1 MLTNKPIKMKKLL
14 LFIFIIPFVAAAQKP
29 IKPSMPKA
37 EKALRAGDFAEAK
50 AIIDATVASEKF
62 ASNAKAWYLKG
73 LIYAGIDTT
82 SNESAKSLIAD
93 PFPDAKEAFEKAYA
107 LDKDKGS
114 FINGANGF
122 PLLTEQVNA
131 YMAQKYFDKGLKAYQ
146 DDKDYAEALKQ
157 VERTLYFVPKDTSI
171 LLNAGLFFAPSADEH
186 QKSIDYLQRYI
197 DEGGTSTDAYTMIF
211 SAYRDQIKDN
221 EKALATVKA
230 AMKAFPNNKEFPKY
244 ELDMYIRM
252 GKLQE
257 AKAAMERQAANDPSD
272 HETRYFLGVIN
283 QQLGNNEEARKW
295 YDESVKLD
303 PKYFEP
309 RLAIAELVHLDAK
322 KVKAEMNQ
330 LGITAEDKKKR
341 LELDKVLV
349 ENLKKALP
357 YWEACEKLSPDDEKV
372 LDNLYSIYS
381 DLDMQ
386 AQVTRIEKKMKAL
399 GLY

>member
-1 MLTNKPIKMKKLL
+1 MKKLL
-14 LFIFIIPFVAAAQKP
+14 LFIFIIPFVVAAQKP
-29 IKPSMPKA
+29 VKPSLPKA
-37 EKALRAGDFAEAK
+37 EKALREGKFDEAK

-62 ASNAKAWYLKG
+62 ADNAKAWYLKG

-82 SNESAKSLIAD
+82 SNESYKSLIAD
-93 PFPDAKEAFEKAYA
+93 PFPEAKAAFDKAYS

-114 FINGANGF
+114 FINGPNGF

-131 YMAQKYFDKGLKAYQ
+131 YFAQKYFDKGLKAYQ

-157 VERTLYFVPKDTSI
+157 VDRTLYFVPKDTSI
-171 LLNAGLFFAPSADEH
+171 LLNAGLFFAPSADEY
-186 QKSIDYLQRYI
+186 QKSIDYLQRYL
-197 DEGGTSTDAYTMIF
+197 DEGGTSSDAYVMIF
-211 SAYRDQIKDN
+211 SAYRDQLKDN
-221 EKALATVKA
+221 DKALATVIK
-230 AMKAFPNNKEFPKY
+230 AMKAFPSNKDFPKY

-257 AKAAMERQAANDPSD
+257 AKSAMERQAANDPNDS
-272 HETRYFLGVIN
+272 ETRYFLGVIN
-283 QQLGNNEEARKW
+283 QQLGNNEDARKW

-309 RLAIAELVHLDAK
+309 RLAIAELVFMDAK
-322 KVKAEMNQ
+322 KIKAEMNQ
-330 LGITAEDKKKR
+330 LGITPEDKKKR
-341 LELDKVLV
+341 FELDKVLV
-349 ENLKKALP
+349 ANLQKALP
-357 YWEACEKLSPDDEKV
+357 YWEACEKISPDDEKV

>member
-1 MLTNKPIKMKKLL
+1 MKKLL
-14 LFIFIIPFVAAAQKP
+14 LFIFIIPFVVAAQKP
-29 IKPSMPKA
+29 IKPSLPKA
-37 EKALRAGDFAEAK
+37 EKALREGKFDEAK
-50 AIIDATVASEKF
+50 AVIDATLANEKF
-62 ASNAKAWYLKG
+62 ANNAKAWYLKG

-82 SNESAKSLIAD
+82 SNESYKSLIED
-93 PFPDAKEAFEKAYA
+93 PFPEAKAAFDKAYS

-114 FINGANGF
+114 FINGPNGF

-131 YMAQKYFDKGLKAYQ
+131 YFAQKYFEKGLKAYQ
-146 DDKDYAEALKQ
+146 DDKDYAKALKEI
-157 VERTLYFVPKDTSI
+157 ERTLYFVPKDTSI
-171 LLNAGLFFAPSADEH
+171 LLNAGLFFAPSANEH
-186 QKSIDYLQRYI
+186 QKSIDYLQQYL
-197 DEGGTSTDAYTMIF
+197 DNGGTSSDAYTMIF

-221 EKALATVKA
+221 DKALEVVMK
-230 AMKAFPNNKEFPKY
+230 AMKAHPNNKDFPKY

-252 GKLQE
+252 GKLQD
-257 AKAAMERQAANDPSD
+257 AKTAMERQAANDPND
-272 HETRYFLGVIN
+272 AETRYFLGVIN
-283 QQLGNNEEARKW
+283 QQLNNTEEARKW

-309 RLAIAELVHLDAK
+309 RLAIAELVYFDAK

-330 LGITAEDKKKR
+330 LGITADDKKKR
-341 LELDKVLV
+341 FELDKVLV

-357 YWEACEKLSPDDEKV
+357 YWEACEKINPDDEKV
-372 LDNLYSIYS
+372 LDNLYAIYS

>member
-1 MLTNKPIKMKKLL
+1 MKKLL
-14 LFIFIIPFVAAAQKP
+14 LFIFIIPFVVAAQKP
-29 IKPSMPKA
+29 IKPSLPKA
-37 EKALRAGDFAEAK
+37 EKALREGKFDEAK
-50 AIIDATVASEKF
+50 AIIDATVANEKY
-62 ASNAKAWYLKG
+62 ADNSKAWYLKG

-82 SNESAKSLIAD
+82 SNQSYKSLIAD
-93 PFPDAKEAFEKAYA
+93 PFPEAKAAFDKAYS

-114 FINGANGF
+114 FINGPNGF

-131 YMAQKYFDKGLKAYQ
+131 YFAQKYFDKGLKAYQ
-146 DDKDYAEALKQ
+146 DDKDYAKALKEI
-157 VERTLYFVPKDTSI
+157 ERTLYFVPNDTSI

-186 QKSIDYLQRYI
+186 QKSIDYLQKYI
-197 DEGGTSTDAYTMIF
+197 DQGGTSSDAYTMIF

-221 EKALATVKA
+221 DKALETVKK
-230 AMKAFPNNKEFPKY
+230 AMKAHPENKDFPKY
-244 ELDMYIRM
+244 ELDLYIRM
-252 GKLQE
+252 GKLQD
-257 AKAAMERQAANDPSD
+257 AKTAMERQAANDPNDS
-272 HETRYFLGVIN
+272 ETRYFLGVIN

-309 RLAIAELVHLDAK
+309 RLAIAELVYLDAK
-322 KVKAEMNQ
+322 KIKTEMNQ

-341 LELDKVLV
+341 FELDKVLV

-357 YWEACEKLSPDDEKV
+357 YWEDCEKISPDDEKV
-372 LDNLYSIYS
+372 LDNLYAIYS

-386 AQVTRIEKKMKAL
+386 AQLTRIEKKMKAL